1 MINTITGPAT
11 NIVSYDAMNHQNPE
25 MYYPQQHISGG
36 QPPPPQTVTSN
47 NLASYQHPPHL
58 MQPGPGSYNNPNP
71 YGQYPQYANGLAS
84 PSAAQSVSNPMGAA
98 PSVLPLPGV
107 AGQTSMA
114 NHYAGFDTTGQNPPH
129 GMKPRV
135 TATLWEDEGSLCF
148 QVEARGICV
157 ARREDNH
164 MINGTK
170 LLNVAGMTRG
180 RRDGIL
186 KSEKIRHVVK
196 IGPMHLKG
204 VWIPYER
211 ALDFANKEK
220 ITEMLYPLF
229 VHNIGALLYHPT
241 NQTRT
246 SQVMA
251 AAERRKQEQAQIRP
265 PPHPGLPSIQQHQQM
280 ALPGSQTPLPSHSG
294 MTSRP
299 TLDRAHTFPT
309 PPGTTAV
316 GGMGASDSF
325 GWQGQAMNGTPGANP
340 MTIETGLNSARSMP
354 NTPATTPPGQPI
366 QNMQSYHPANQGYD
380 NSRQMY
386 SASASQQSPYQNA
399 NTANSDR
406 IYSQASSYAKSDMG
420 PPSSRP
426 AASGQSAEQHDAKSA
441 NGIMPPE
448 PSAHG
453 HEEEGE
459 HEHEAEY
466 THNSGVYDASR
477 SSYNYTAPS
486 VGNLAND
493 ANINPDMTG
502 SPGHPS
508 SSGRATPRTA
518 APHQSYYPQNTG
530 YNTPPRVQQTSST
543 LYSVVANDRGQSTAG
558 PGGDVYAPGADMSN
572 TMPNGY
578 APQPPLM
585 NGPSGGLKRGREDD
599 EDLSQSGSEAN
610 GMGNGEKRRRTIMES
625 SVSAPAYDALN

>member
-1 MINTITGPAT
+1 
-11 NIVSYDAMNHQNPE
+11 MNHQNPE
-25 MYYPQQHISGG
+25 MYYPQHISGG

-47 NLASYQHPPHL
+47 NLTSYQHPPHL
-58 MQPGPGSYNNPNP
+58 MQPGPSNYSNPNP
-71 YGQYPQYANGLAS
+71 YGQYPQYANGLTS
-84 PSAAQSVSNPMGAA
+84 PSAAQAVSNPMGAA

-107 AGQTSMA
+107 TGQASMA
-114 NHYAGFDTTGQNPPH
+114 NHYAGFDTTGQNPPP

-186 KSEKIRHVVK
+186 KSEKVRHVVK

-251 AAERRKQEQAQIRP
+251 AAERRKQEQSQIRP
-265 PPHPGLPSIQQHQQM
+265 PPPPPGLPSIQQHQQM
-280 ALPGSQTPLPSHSG
+280 ALPGSQTSLPSHGG
-294 MTSRP
+294 MGSRP

-309 PPGTTAV
+309 PPGNPGV
-316 GGMGASDSF
+316 GGMGASDNF
-325 GWQGQAMNGTPGANP
+325 GWQGQAMNGAQGTNP
-340 MTIETGLNSARSMP
+340 LAIETGLNSTRSMP

-366 QNMQSYHPANQGYD
+366 QNMQPYHQASQGYD

-386 SASASQQSPYQNA
+386 GASASQQSPYQNA
-399 NTANSDR
+399 NPANNDR
-406 IYSQASSYAKSDMG
+406 IYSQPSSYPKSDMG

-426 AASGQSAEQHDAKSA
+426 AAPGQPTEQHDAKST
-441 NGIMPPE
+441 NGIMQSE
-448 PSAHG
+448 QSAHG

-459 HEHEAEY
+459 PEHEAEY

-518 APHQSYYPQNTG
+518 APHQSYYPQNNG
-530 YNTPPRVQQTSST
+530 YNTPPRVQQTTSN
-543 LYSVVANDRGQSTAG
+543 LYNVVSNDRGQTNAG
-558 PGGDVYAPGADMSN
+558 PGGDVYAPAADMPN
-572 TMPNGY
+572 PMPNGY

-585 NGPSGGLKRGREDD
+585 NGASGGMKRGREDD

-610 GMGNGEKRRRTIMES
+610 GMSNGDLKRRRTIMETT
-625 SVSAPAYDALN
+625 VPAPAYDALNRPAPAMTAPRRR